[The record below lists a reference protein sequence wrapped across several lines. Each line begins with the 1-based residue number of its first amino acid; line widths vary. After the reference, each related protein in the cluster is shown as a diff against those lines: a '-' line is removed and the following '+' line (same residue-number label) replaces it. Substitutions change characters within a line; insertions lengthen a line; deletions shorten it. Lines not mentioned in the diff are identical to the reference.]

1 MDNRYSL
8 RFESGERKGE
18 TIPIGGSGFTIG
30 RKPGNSLQIL
40 DNSVSGNHAAI
51 DVDAQGVLLR
61 DLGSTNGTRVGD
73 QRVLETHLAHGDVI
87 TFGNVRM
94 SFGDAALG
102 AAPGASASAQA
113 ASTPATPA
121 DGVVRVS
128 QEDLARSGKRSRK
141 GLLLVAALALAG
153 GGLWFQLNHA
163 QGSSG
168 TAVRPV
174 TPVAGDLF
182 ADEFSFE
189 GDHDSWSPGEGSPT
203 AFLKSEKARYSGSFG
218 MGCELGDGEW
228 ALHRSKEARCDA
240 DRELTARATVRAASG
255 IEMRLGIEFSAAAV
269 GDAAAPGPFT
279 AWSRAAAGASGF
291 TPLEL
296 SAPVPPGY
304 SSARICVL
312 ARARAGTAKGSAAAF
327 DDASLV
333 MRAASVQPAAQ
344 IDQNRLYVFGDPPAT
359 ALLFKVNRVLISNL
373 AAQRGDAADDDAHL
387 ITVASSPTR
396 IDIAPPAARWSLRAE
411 APLAHGR
418 IATIAGGA
426 YQTHAADF
434 TRDGVQTL
442 LLGSGDDLVSLKISS
457 PARVTGA
464 ADGAASLISIQC
476 SSDASLA
483 MQLDFKEEKTQAGSL
498 AYAARN
504 AEKKGDLG
512 ACLKGWNELLNSY
525 PYEEGLVAEAEATRG
540 RLVQKGL
547 EELRGVR
554 TEIERAR
561 FFRLVDLYRQCRA
574 KAQSVGSRY
583 AGSEVET
590 EAKNVEAEVD
600 VDLVVLEADLSK
612 NERTRLS
619 AILATL
625 EQQNATGLAGEVRA
639 YLDAHF
645 AEKH

>member
-30 RKPGNSLQIL
+30 RKPGNTLQIL

-51 DVDAQGVLLR
+51 DVDAQGVRLR

-73 QRVLETHLAHGDVI
+73 QRVLETRLAHGDIV
-87 TFGNVRM
+87 TFGNVRL
-94 SFGDAALG
+94 SFGDASIG
-102 AAPGASASAQA
+102 AAPSASDA
-113 ASTPATPA
+113 ATPS
-121 DGVVRVS
+121 DGIVHVS
-128 QEDLARSGKRSRK
+128 QEDLARSSKRSRK
-141 GLLLVAALALAG
+141 GLLLVAALALVGA
-153 GGLWFQLNHA
+153 GLWFELNHA

-168 TAVRPV
+168 AAVRPV

-189 GDHDSWSPGEGSPT
+189 GERDSWTPGEGSPT
-203 AFLKSEKARYSGSFG
+203 AFLKSERARYSGSFG

-240 DRELTARATVRAASG
+240 DRELSARAMVRAGAG
-255 IEMRLGIEFSAAAV
+255 VEMRVGIEFAAAAG
-269 GDAAAPGPFT
+269 GDVSPPGSFT
-279 AWSRAAAGASGF
+279 AWSRAARGASEF
-291 TPLEL
+291 TPLEIT
-296 SAPVPPGY
+296 AAVPPGY

-312 ARARAGTAKGSAAAF
+312 ARARAGTAKGTAAAF

-333 MRAASVQPAAQ
+333 QRAGSVQPAAQ
-344 IDQNRLYVFGDPPAT
+344 IDQNRLFAFGDPPAT
-359 ALLFKVNRVLISNL
+359 ALLFKVNRVLLSSL
-373 AAQRGDAADDDAHL
+373 AAQRGDATDEEANTIQIAGSATK
-387 ITVASSPTR
+387 IE
-396 IDIAPPAARWSLRAE
+396 IAPPASHWSLRAE
-411 APLAHGR
+411 APLAHAR

-442 LLGSGDDLVSLKISS
+442 LLGSGDDLVSLKLAA

-476 SSDASLA
+476 TSPAALTL
-483 MQLDFKEEKTQAGSL
+483 QLDFKDEKTQAGNL

-512 ACLKGWNELLNSY
+512 ACLKSWNELLNGY
-525 PYEEGLVAEAEATRG
+525 PYEEALVAEAEATRG
-540 RLVQKGL
+540 RLIQKGL
-547 EELRGVR
+547 EELRGVS

-574 KAQSVGSRY
+574 KAQAVGTRY
-583 AGSEVET
+583 AGSEVES
-590 EAKNVEAEVD
+590 EAKKVQSEVD
-600 VDLVVLEADLSK
+600 VDLVGLEADLSK
-612 NERTRLS
+612 SERARLS

-625 EQQNATGLAGEVRA
+625 EQQNATGLAGEVRS

-645 AEKH
+645 AENH